1 MSMITGTCTKSGC
14 QNMLDLHKGLTAGQP
29 FFLCLVEFVGSF
41 IYIIKDLNQ
50 I

>member
-1 MSMITGTCTKSGC
+1 
-14 QNMLDLHKGLTAGQP
+14 MLDHHKGLTVGQP

>member
-1 MSMITGTCTKSGC
+1 
-14 QNMLDLHKGLTAGQP
+14 MLNLHKGLTIGQP
-29 FFLCLVEFVGSF
+29 FFLCFVEFVDSF